1 MVSIKSITGILV
13 GVLLTI
19 STIGA
24 SAQSNA
30 LLQFSPAGM
39 WQADDG
45 DSRYDVTLCGDGTQ
59 ICAKLIWINPAKVN
73 DRNVQY
79 LNEYVIYQGNRARPA
94 EWRGEINIYGTKV
107 GGSVKILGTNS
118 LKVTGCFLAFFC
130 ESYTLQRM
138 AETATS

>member
-13 GVLLTI
+13 GALLTI

-30 LLQFSPAGM
+30 LLQFSPAGT

-59 ICAKLIWINPAKVN
+59 ICAKLIWINPDKVN
-73 DRNVQY
+73 TRNVQY

-138 AETATS
+138 TETATS